1 MYIHHNKFMQKL
13 SDFLVKRKIKNKFI
27 VSQFVSNA
35 NSNALIKLKSYR
47 LRWTFQHELLA
58 LLVYS

>member
-13 SDFLVKRKIKNKFI
+13 SDFLVQRKIKNKFI

-47 LRWTFQHELLA
+47 LRWTISA
-58 LLVYS
+58 